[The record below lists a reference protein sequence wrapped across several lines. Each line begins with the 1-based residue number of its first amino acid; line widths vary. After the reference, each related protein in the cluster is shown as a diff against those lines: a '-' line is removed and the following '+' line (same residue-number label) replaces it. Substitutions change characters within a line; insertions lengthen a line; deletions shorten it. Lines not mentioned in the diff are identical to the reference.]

1 MSNPYIDTEPKYYN
15 FMYLYLQAI
24 NAGLSRG
31 LGFPDWSIV
40 QSNQPTIQALQDK
53 TVYWNVVSK
62 RRIGVQGTNLKQ
74 YTVLGDGWWN
84 NQVWYESWLIQVS
97 AFMNIVPTD
106 SYPSNSAEDVITQLQ
121 AYVNNPQGLSYSLNK
136 HSGDVDGFMQVVRST
151 DIRDIDYENDSGLKQ
166 KFPQFDFEIIVKN
179 ITAPMQENVA
189 DLVDGETHPV

>member
-1 MSNPYIDTEPKYYN
+1 MSNPYIDTEPKYYKS
-15 FMYLYLQAI
+15 MYLYLQAI
-24 NAGLSRG
+24 NNGLRQG
-31 LGFPDWSIV
+31 LVFPDWSTV

-53 TVYWNVVSK
+53 MVYWNVVSK

-74 YTVLGDGWWN
+74 YTALQNSWWN

-106 SYPSNSAEDVITQLQ
+106 SYPSDSAEDVITQLQ
-121 AYVNNPQGLSYSLNK
+121 AYVNNPHGLSYYLK
-136 HSGDVDGFMQVVRST
+136 QDVGVDGFMQVVRST

-179 ITAPMQENVA
+179 ISFFSQEVVA

>member
-15 FMYLYLQAI
+15 NMYLYLQAI
-24 NAGLSRG
+24 NAGLGQG
-31 LGFPDWSIV
+31 LVFPDWSIV

-62 RRIGVQGTNLKQ
+62 RRIGIQGTNLKQ
-74 YTVLGDGWWN
+74 YLMDSGNWWN

-106 SYPSNSAEDVITQLQ
+106 SYPSDSAEDVITQLQ
-121 AYVNNPQGLSYSLNK
+121 AHVNNPQGLSYSLK
-136 HSGDVDGFMQVVRST
+136 QGGDVDGFMQVVRST

-179 ITAPMQENVA
+179 ISFFSQEIVA

>member
-1 MSNPYIDTEPKYYN
+1 MSNPYIDTEPKYYKY
-15 FMYLYLQAI
+15 MYLYLQAI
-24 NAGLSRG
+24 NNGLRQG
-31 LGFPDWSIV
+31 LAFPDWSIV

-74 YTVLGDGWWN
+74 YTALQNSWWN

-106 SYPSNSAEDVITQLQ
+106 GYPSDSAEDVITQLQ
-121 AYVNNPQGLSYSLNK
+121 AYVNNPQGLSYYLK
-136 HSGDVDGFMQVVRST
+136 QDVGVDGFMQVVRST

-179 ITAPMQENVA
+179 ITDPMQENVA

>member
-24 NAGLSRG
+24 NEGLRLG
-31 LGFPDWSIV
+31 VGFPDWSVV

-62 RRIGVQGTNLKQ
+62 RRIGIQGTNLKQ
-74 YTVLGDGWWN
+74 YTSVSNSWYN

-97 AFMNIVPTD
+97 AFMNIVPSD
-106 SYPSNSAEDVITQLQ
+106 IYPYNSAEDVITKLQ
-121 AYVNNPQGLSYSLNK
+121 AYVNDPQGLLYYIKQSPGVS
-136 HSGDVDGFMQVVRST
+136 GFMQVVRST

-179 ITAPMQENVA
+179 ITDPLQENVA
-189 DLVDGETHPV
+189 DLIDGETHPV

>member
-15 FMYLYLQAI
+15 NMYLYLQAI
-24 NAGLSRG
+24 NAGLGQG
-31 LGFPDWSIV
+31 LVFPDWSIV

-62 RRIGVQGTNLKQ
+62 RRIGIQGTNLKQ
-74 YTVLGDGWWN
+74 YLMDSGNWWN

-106 SYPSNSAEDVITQLQ
+106 SYPSDSAEDVITQLQ
-121 AYVNNPQGLSYSLNK
+121 AYVNNPQGLSYSLK
-136 HSGDVDGFMQVVRST
+136 QGGGVEGFMQVVRST

-179 ITAPMQENVA
+179 ITGPIQENVA